1 MRKMLVDVV
10 LGNIEAEGA
19 STLDET
25 DMNIS

>member
-1 MRKMLVDVV
+1 MLVDVV